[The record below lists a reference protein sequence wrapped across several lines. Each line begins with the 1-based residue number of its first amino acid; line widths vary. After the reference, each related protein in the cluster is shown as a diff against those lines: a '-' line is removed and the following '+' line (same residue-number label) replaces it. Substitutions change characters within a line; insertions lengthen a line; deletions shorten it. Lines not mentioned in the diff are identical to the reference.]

1 MQKYLATETATN
13 AATERSACNGNDSAM
28 VTGVAATVSSES
40 YCPSNDKDN
49 SDSESSFDSSHYNDF
64 GPPSDDNKEGYLCF
78 GSPPSSEDMDVFVTE
93 FAPLSEGASS
103 TLASVSN
110 TSHAPPVQ
118 TMYDNDCC
126 DEFPPM
132 HQCPLWVVI

>member
-1 MQKYLATETATN
+1 MLPLRDQLV
-13 AATERSACNGNDSAM
+13 M
-28 VTGVAATVSSES
+28 VMTVLWSQAWLQLSPLKVIVL
-40 YCPSNDKDN
+40 PSNDKDD
-49 SDSESSFDSSHYNDF
+49 SDSESSFDSSQYNDF
-64 GPPSDDNKEGYLCF
+64 GLPSDDDEEGYLCF